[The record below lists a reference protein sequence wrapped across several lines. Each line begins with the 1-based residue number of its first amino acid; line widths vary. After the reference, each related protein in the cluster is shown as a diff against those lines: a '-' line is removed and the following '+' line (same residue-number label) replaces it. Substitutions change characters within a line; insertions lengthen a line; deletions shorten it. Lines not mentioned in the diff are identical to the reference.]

1 MPKRSIGIAREKEG
15 LMATLGDG
23 FKSIFLAG
31 IGAVAIGAEKGKE
44 LVDQLVARG
53 EMTVEQGK
61 QINTELKHRADETAS
76 SIRRD
81 AIEAR
86 MSVMTPD
93 ERIEFAAIVRE
104 MADSANAKD
113 AAVAAAKVEAATA
126 EAPAPE
132 EAPGADAPAPAADA
146 ASEPAPAADAAA
158 PAPASTE
165 DAPQA

>member
-1 MPKRSIGIAREKEG
+1 
-15 LMATLGDG
+15 MATLGDG

-113 AAVAAAKVEAATA
+113 AEAAAAKVEAA
-126 EAPAPE
+126 
-132 EAPGADAPAPAADA
+132 AA
-146 ASEPAPAADAAA
+146 EPAPAAEPAAASEDAAA
-158 PAPASTE
+158 AEPAAAPEPEAAAEPAAAPE
-165 DAPQA
+165 DASRA